1 MSSEQRSKLID
12 GKGTAEAIVSE
23 VTVAVRRFAEKRRA
37 PHLVVVL
44 AGDNPASQ
52 VYVRNKVTMA
62 GRCGIRSTLVALP
75 GDVAEEDLVDRLD
88 SLNADDSVDGIL
100 VQLPLPSH
108 IDQQRVIERVSPG
121 KDVDGL
127 HPYNLGRLAAGKP
140 RFIPCTPAGVCE
152 LLARYGVP
160 TAGARV
166 VVVGRSILVGTP
178 LALLLSRKGGRGDA
192 TVTVCHSRTDDLG
205 SVTAEADILVAAI
218 GKAAAITGD
227 MVKEGAVV
235 IDVGTNR
242 VADPA
247 APKGTRLAGD
257 VDFAS
262 VFPRASLITPV
273 PGGVG
278 PMTVAMLMRNALQ
291 AARWA
296 HGMDDEG

>member
-1 MSSEQRSKLID
+1 MRIEERSKLID

-23 VTVAVRRFAEKRRA
+23 VTSAVRRFAEGRRP
-37 PHLVVVL
+37 PHLVVVM

-52 VYVRNKVTMA
+52 IYVRNKVSMA

-75 GDVAEEDLVDRLD
+75 GDVAEEDLVGRLGA
-88 SLNADDSVDGIL
+88 LGEDDSVDGIL

-108 IDQQRVIERVSPG
+108 IDQQRVIETVSPA

-152 LLARYGVP
+152 LLARYGVGI
-160 TAGARV
+160 AGSRV

-178 LALLLSRKGGRGDA
+178 LALLLSRKGERGNA
-192 TVTVCHSRTDDLG
+192 TVTVCHSRTEDLG
-205 SVTAEADILVAAI
+205 SVTADADILVAAV
-218 GKAAAITGD
+218 GKAGAITGD

-242 VADPA
+242 VPDPS

-262 VFPRASLITPV
+262 VLPRASLITPV

-278 PMTVAMLMRNALQ
+278 PMTVAMLMKNALQ
-291 AARWA
+291 AARW
-296 HGMDDEG
+296 GYGIDDEG